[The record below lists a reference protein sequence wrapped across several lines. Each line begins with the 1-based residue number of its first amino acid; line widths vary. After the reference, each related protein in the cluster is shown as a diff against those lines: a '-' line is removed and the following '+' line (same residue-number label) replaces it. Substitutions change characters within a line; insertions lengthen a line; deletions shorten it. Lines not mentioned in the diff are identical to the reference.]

1 MDSQT
6 IQQNAEDSLSILKAL
21 ANAKRLAILCHL
33 NTGEKTVSE
42 LLEALGQEHDLSQS
56 SLSQHL
62 ARMKEDGIVTCRRN
76 SRNIHYSLKGDK
88 VQCLLKC
95 LHDMAAQNSA
105 RNISVSINPEAI
117 PGPETLPVEATRP
130 GLRA

>member
-6 IQQNAEDSLSILKAL
+6 IQQNAQDSLSILKAL

-33 NTGEKTVSE
+33 NNGEKTVSE
-42 LLEALGQEHDLSQS
+42 LLEALGKDHDLSQS

-88 VQCLLKC
+88 VQCLLRC
-95 LHDMAAQNSA
+95 LHDMAQGSPKD
-105 RNISVSINPEAI
+105 IPVSINIESI
-117 PGPETLPVEATRP
+117 PAPETLPVEVVRH